1 MEWMRDNGKYQLVS
15 DGRERLG
22 VSKDY
27 IQAAQAD
34 LDAWLSDPQFFPPL
48 GLTRNR
54 IDALNQDVKML
65 GMNVRKAWAGA
76 L

>member
-1 MEWMRDNGKYQLVS
+1 MRANGKYPNVT
-15 DGRERLG
+15 DGRARITE
-22 VSKDY
+22 STDY
-27 IQAAQAD
+27 LSTAQAE
-34 LDAWLSDPQFFPPL
+34 LDAWLSDPKFLPPL

-54 IDALNQDVKML
+54 IDGLNQDVKML